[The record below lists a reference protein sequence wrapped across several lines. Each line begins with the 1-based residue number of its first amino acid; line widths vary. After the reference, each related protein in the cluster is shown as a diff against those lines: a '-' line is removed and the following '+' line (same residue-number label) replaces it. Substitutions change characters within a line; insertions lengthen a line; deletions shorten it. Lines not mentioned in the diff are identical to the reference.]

1 MRIADLTSLAD
12 SLEPLTEQFN
22 HQADRL
28 RLLVVVSPT

>member
-12 SLEPLTEQFN
+12 SLQPFKEHFRQP
-22 HQADRL
+22 AKL